1 MSETSQFDPQSF
13 LDAQI
18 TEAFVKR
25 PPLPVGDYTAVIG
38 EIAARTWQGKKDP
51 TKSGIAWDVPLTI
64 EIPAAIQQELGLT
77 NSTIT
82 LQDSVMIDLTP
93 NGTINT
99 APGAN
104 RRLRAYR
111 DATDNNVP
119 GKPFSARM
127 LTGAVVTVKIAH
139 DIWEDAPVEK
149 ISGIAKS

>member
-1 MSETSQFDPQSF
+1 MNTSAFDPQSF

-25 PPLPVGDYTAVIG
+25 PPLPIGDYTAVIG
-38 EIAARTWQGKKDP
+38 EVAARQWTGKADP
-51 TKSGIAWDVPLTI
+51 TKTGIAWDIPLTI
-64 EIPAAIQQELGLT
+64 EVPAAIQKELGLT
-77 NSTIT
+77 NST
-82 LQDSVMIDLTP
+82 LNLKDSVMIDLTP

-119 GKPFSARM
+119 GKPFSGKM
-127 LTGAVVTVKIAH
+127 LTGCVVTVKIAH

-149 ISGIAKS
+149 IAGVAHS